1 MSNGTSL
8 HVGVNQVDPKHYSG
22 WSGPLTA
29 CEADAED
36 MQRIAKAKGYDSQIL
51 LTDKATRS
59 AVIAGIENAANRLA
73 PGDIFLLS
81 YSGHGGQV
89 PDVSGD
95 EMDLED
101 ETWCLYDGELI
112 DDELAELWARF
123 AKGVRILVLSD
134 SCHSGTAIKMREYDE
149 LAATGL
155 VQRAASRVEGDKP
168 PVFRVMPEE
177 VALRTYRAN
186 REFYKEIAHRLLKSH
201 SPIMATVRL
210 ISACMDNQLSLDG
223 TFNGLFTGTLL
234 RVWNDGAFAGNYRAF
249 HSEILNRMPS
259 TQSPNHFVI
268 GEPNPAFDGQAPF
281 EIYS

>member
-1 MSNGTSL
+1 MSSGISL
-8 HVGVNQVDPKHYSG
+8 HIGINRVDPRHYSG

-36 MQRIAKAKGYDSQIL
+36 MQRIARSKGYDSQIL
-51 LTDKATRS
+51 LTEKATRS
-59 AVIAGIENAANRLA
+59 AVITGIENAANRLA

-89 PDVSGD
+89 PDVGGD

-112 DDELAELWARF
+112 DDELAKLWAHF
-123 AKGVRILVLSD
+123 AKGARILVLSD

-186 REFYKEIAHRLLKSH
+186 REFYKEIADRLPKAP
-201 SPIMATVRL
+201 PITASVRL
-210 ISACMDNQLSLDG
+210 MSACMDNQLSLDG

-234 RVWNDGAFAGNYRAF
+234 RVWNDGAFAGNYGTF
-249 HSEILNRMPS
+249 HSEILRRMPS

-268 GEPNPAFDGQAPF
+268 GEPNLAFDEQNPF
-281 EIYS
+281 EI